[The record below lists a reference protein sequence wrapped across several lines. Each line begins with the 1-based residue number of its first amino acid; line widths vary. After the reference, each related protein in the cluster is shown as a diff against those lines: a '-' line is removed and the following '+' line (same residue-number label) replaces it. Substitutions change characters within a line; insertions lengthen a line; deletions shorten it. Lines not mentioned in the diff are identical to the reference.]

1 MEAAI
6 TLPLVIFA
14 FITVLSIIRI
24 TSTYERVQHSLNQ
37 VAMQLSQYSYIS
49 TVTGIKQK
57 HDGLQDNLNNAKDE
71 LRSQGEAIETF
82 YTSIQSLTSKENW
95 SDKVDSRAMDKIA
108 SNISNVDNIQNSYNE
123 LLQDVGRIIEEP
135 KGELQLIGLALSDSI
150 VSQSKTAL
158 LSAVTKSMLTNN
170 LSNQLGVDSDYICK
184 YLE

>member
-82 YTSIQSLTSKENW
+82 YTSIQSLTSKRIGVI
-95 SDKVDSRAMDKIA
+95 K
-108 SNISNVDNIQNSYNE
+108 
-123 LLQDVGRIIEEP
+123 LTVGQWIRLP
-135 KGELQLIGLALSDSI
+135 
-150 VSQSKTAL
+150 
-158 LSAVTKSMLTNN
+158 LTFRM
-170 LSNQLGVDSDYICK
+170 
-184 YLE
+184 